1 MFKWIILMA
10 GVLVLNISD
19 SARAEE
25 PGFFPYAWQE
35 KVLDNG
41 LKIIAIPMENSSL
54 VSYYSV
60 VRTGSRDE
68 WEPGHSG
75 FAHFF
80 EHMMFRGTK
89 NFPGTVYDSIVT
101 TLGADAN
108 AYTTDDYTAYHL
120 TFTAADLERV
130 MEIESDRFQY
140 LDYAEAEFKTESGAV
155 YGEFRKGRVNPWF
168 VLNET
173 IMNTAF
179 DKHTYKHTTIGFE
192 ADISAMPEM
201 YEYSRD
207 FFNRYYRPE
216 NVVIIIAGAVNPEKT
231 FALAEKYY
239 GNWEKGYVKPE
250 IIKEPAQKK
259 ERYVEVE
266 FKGKTLPIMDIGYK
280 GAAFAPE
287 GRLYAATHILG
298 ELAFGPNSDLY
309 KKLVIREQRLQLFG
323 YDYTYNRDP
332 RLFEIYAM
340 VKSEDDIQSV
350 RKEIDET
357 INQFKTTPVNEQKLN
372 DLKDRLRYDF
382 LMRLDTPDR
391 VAGSLARFAA
401 LSGGI
406 EVIDQ
411 LFNTFQQVTVSDIME
426 AAREYFVNERRTTA
440 LLRGGK

>member
-1 MFKWIILMA
+1 
-10 GVLVLNISD
+10 
-19 SARAEE
+19 
-25 PGFFPYAWQE
+25 
-35 KVLDNG
+35 
-41 LKIIAIPMENSSL
+41 
-54 VSYYSV
+54 
-60 VRTGSRDE
+60 
-68 WEPGHSG
+68 
-75 FAHFF
+75 
-80 EHMMFRGTK
+80 HMMFRGTK
-89 NFPGTVYDSIVT
+89 NFPGSVYDSIVT

-120 TFTAADLERV
+120 TFSADDLEQV

-168 VLNET
+168 VLHET

-192 ADISAMPEM
+192 ADIAAMPQM
-201 YEYSRD
+201 YEYSRN

-216 NVVIIIAGAVNPEKT
+216 NVVIIIAGAVDSEKT
-231 FALAEKYY
+231 FAHAEKYY
-239 GNWEKGYVKPE
+239 GNWNKGYVTPQ
-250 IIKEPAQKK
+250 ITNEPVQKK
-259 ERYVEVE
+259 ERYVEAD
-266 FKGKTLPIMDIGYK
+266 FKGKTLPIIDVGYK
-280 GAAFAPE
+280 GGAFAPQD
-287 GRLYAATHILG
+287 RLYAAMHILG

-350 RKEIDET
+350 RMEIDKT
-357 INQFKTTPVNEQKLN
+357 IDQFKTQPVNEQKLN
-372 DLKDRLRYDF
+372 DLKDRLRYEF

-411 LFNTFQQVTVSDIME
+411 LYNTFQQVTVSDVME
-426 AAREYFVNERRTTA
+426 AARKNFSNERRTTA

>member
-1 MFKWIILMA
+1 M
-10 GVLVLNISD
+10 LNPKLQ
-19 SARAEE
+19 R
-25 PGFFPYAWQE
+25 
-35 KVLDNG
+35 
-41 LKIIAIPMENSSL
+41 
-54 VSYYSV
+54 
-60 VRTGSRDE
+60 SR
-68 WEPGHSG
+68 HK
-75 FAHFF
+75 
-80 EHMMFRGTK
+80 K
-89 NFPGTVYDSIVT
+89 N
-101 TLGADAN
+101 
-108 AYTTDDYTAYHL
+108 
-120 TFTAADLERV
+120 
-130 MEIESDRFQY
+130 
-140 LDYAEAEFKTESGAV
+140 
-155 YGEFRKGRVNPWF
+155 
-168 VLNET
+168 
-173 IMNTAF
+173 
-179 DKHTYKHTTIGFE
+179 
-192 ADISAMPEM
+192 
-201 YEYSRD
+201 
-207 FFNRYYRPE
+207 
-216 NVVIIIAGAVNPEKT
+216 
-231 FALAEKYY
+231 
-239 GNWEKGYVKPE
+239 
-250 IIKEPAQKK
+250 

-287 GRLYAATHILG
+287 DRLYAATRILG